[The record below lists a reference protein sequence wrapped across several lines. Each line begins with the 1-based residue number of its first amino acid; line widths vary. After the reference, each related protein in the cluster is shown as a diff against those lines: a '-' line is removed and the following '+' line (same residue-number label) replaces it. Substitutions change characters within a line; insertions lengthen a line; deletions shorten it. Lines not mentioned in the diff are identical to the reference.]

1 MLLQHRFIFQADNN
15 VYFSDSLNSENEEP
29 KEIKTTLRQNITWFV
44 YSYFVPFQGSTTI
57 HIFQQK

>member
-29 KEIKTTLRQNITWFV
+29 KEIKTTLRQNIT
-44 YSYFVPFQGSTTI
+44 
-57 HIFQQK
+57 